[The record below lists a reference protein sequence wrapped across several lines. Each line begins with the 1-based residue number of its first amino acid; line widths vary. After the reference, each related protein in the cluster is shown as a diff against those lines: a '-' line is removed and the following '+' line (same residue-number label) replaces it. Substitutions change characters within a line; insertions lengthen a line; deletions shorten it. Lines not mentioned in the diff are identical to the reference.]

1 MSKQFATL
9 DFARLTDDLL
19 AKSGI
24 VPEDIATFPTQKVP
38 SLTIPRSEIVAR
50 ISNPRFVRDAQ
61 AVMLPGET
69 PDALFVRLLLFY
81 RHNTKAVDE

>member
-9 DFARLTDDLL
+9 DFARPTDD
-19 AKSGI
+19 
-24 VPEDIATFPTQKVP
+24 IAMQPTVKAP
-38 SLTIPRSEIVAR
+38 AIRLPDLVAR
-50 ISNPRFVRDAQ
+50 ISNPRFVRDAK

-81 RHNTKAVDE
+81 RHNTKAVEDE

>member
-9 DFARLTDDLL
+9 DFRRAD
-19 AKSGI
+19 
-24 VPEDIATFPTQKVP
+24 DIALQPTVKAP
-38 SLTIPRSEIVAR
+38 AIRLPEIVAR
-50 ISNPRFVRDAQ
+50 ISNPRFVRDAK

-81 RHNTKAVDE
+81 RHNTKAVEDE